1 MRIRIGAEA
10 SFEPTPKTT
19 LKEMEK
25 EMREAQ
31 LVLENAKALARIQ
44 SLEEQNAA
52 LFLELAQLKAGGM

>member
-1 MRIRIGAEA
+1 MRVRFGAEA
-10 SFEPTPKTT
+10 SFEPTPKTVQ
-19 LKEMEK
+19 KEIEK

-52 LFLELAQLKAGGM
+52 MLLEIAQIKAGGM